1 MPTYTLNLAVDDAGL
16 AAINASGQKVTIVKS
31 VGSGEDV
38 AWLLFEP
45 LESNTI
51 TWEETYSVYA
61 SATNIEAGATIAT
74 QSTKVASGGNSYTF
88 ENGSFSNGVPGPG
101 PTEYVVENQDSAIT
115 ISGVE
120 MITSGLYQGA
130 VVNGNNTAAPL
141 NAASV
146 LFNETGTF
154 TPIETIQVYL
164 SSYNNNGLVI
174 SSVASNALTVTY
186 TDNTVASIKFN
197 DTTNTF
203 EMA

>member
-1 MPTYTLNLAVDDAGL
+1 MPTYTLNLAIDDAGL
-16 AAINASGQKVTIVKS
+16 AAISASGQKVTVVKS
-31 VGSGEDV
+31 VGVGHDV

-45 LESNTI
+45 LEANTI

-61 SATNIEAGATIAT
+61 SATNIQAGATIAT

-101 PTEYVVENQDSAIT
+101 PTEYVVENQDAAIE
-115 ISGVE
+115 IAGVE

-130 VVNGNNTAAPL
+130 VINGNNTAAPL
-141 NAASV
+141 NAASI
-146 LFNETGTF
+146 LFNQKGTF

-164 SSYNNNGLVI
+164 SSYANNGMVI
-174 SSVASNALTVTY
+174 SSVAGEALTVEY
-186 TDNTVASIKFN
+186 TDNTVANIKYN